1 MVKWSR
7 IGSTNHGYTDNM
19 SNQQQVRDAIRAEY
33 VKCAED
39 PAYFM
44 KKYCT
49 IQHPQRGS
57 IKFDLYPFQ
66 ERVLHIFRDNQYN
79 IVLKSRQLGISTL
92 SAGYSIWLMTFHKDK
107 NVLAIATT
115 QATAKN
121 VITKIRVMYDG
132 LPKWMKPKA
141 TENNKLSIRLA
152 NGSQAKAVSSN
163 SDAAR
168 SEAVSLLLI
177 DEAAFIDNVSETFTA
192 AQQTLATGGQCIAL
206 STPNGIGN
214 WFRQTWAKAEQND
227 NNFVPIRLSW
237 KVHPD
242 RDEDWRKE
250 QDKQLGP
257 RNAAQEC
264 DCDFLSSGETV
275 FEPTQLVEI
284 EKTWIEDPVE
294 KRGHDSGLWIW
305 KHADYTR
312 DYMLVADVARGDG
325 ADSSAFHVFDIATNE
340 QVAEYRGKL
349 PPRDYGNMLV
359 GIATEYNS
367 ALLVVENAN
376 MGWST
381 IEQIQERGY
390 ANLYHSSKGAENETV
405 ESYMNKYENNKL
417 TPGFTMSL
425 RTRPLV
431 VGKML
436 EYVREGSVTIKSS
449 RLLKEMRVFVWKNG
463 RAEAQQGFNDDLVM
477 SLGIGMF
484 VRDTAMKFRQQ
495 GQEMS
500 RETLNAMAN
509 LNRNTRSQAN
519 DFRPAHNNPFKQQ
532 DSNGNFQDI
541 SWLLK

>member
-1 MVKWSR
+1 M
-7 IGSTNHGYTDNM
+7 
-19 SNQQQVRDAIRAEY
+19 NQQQVKEAIKAEY
-33 VKCAED
+33 IKCAND

-44 KKYCT
+44 RKYCK

-57 IKFDLYPFQ
+57 ILFDLYPFQ
-66 ERVLHIFRDNQYN
+66 EKVLHIFRDKQYN

-177 DEAAFIDNVSETFTA
+177 DEAAFIDNVEETFTA

-214 WFRQTWAKAEQND
+214 WFHKTWVKAEQGE
-227 NNFVPIRLSW
+227 NNFVPIKLPW
-237 KVHPD
+237 TVHPD
-242 RDEDWRKE
+242 RTEDWRTE
-250 QDKQLGP
+250 QDKQLGQ
-257 RNAAQEC
+257 RSAAQEC

-275 FEPTQLVEI
+275 FEPLKLTEL
-284 EKTWIEDPVE
+284 EKTVIEPVE
-294 KRGHDSGLWIW
+294 KRGHDGGLWIW
-305 KHADYTR
+305 EYPDYSR
-312 DYMLVADVARGDG
+312 QYMLVADVARADG
-325 ADSSAFHVFDIATNE
+325 ADNSAFHIFDIESNM
-340 QVAEYRGKL
+340 QIAEFRGKI
-349 PPRDYGNMLV
+349 PPRDYGAMLV
-359 GIATEYNS
+359 GIASEFNN

-381 IEQIQERGY
+381 IEEIQHRGY
-390 ANLYHSSKGAENETV
+390 GNLYFSSKGLANETV
-405 ESYMNKYENNKL
+405 ESYMSKYENDKL

-425 RTRPLV
+425 KTRPLV
-431 VGKML
+431 VGKMM
-436 EYVREGSVTIKSS
+436 EYVREDSVVIRSS

-463 RAEAQQGFNDDLVM
+463 RAEAQTGYNDDLVM
-477 SLGIGMF
+477 SFGIGMF
-484 VRDTAMKFRQQ
+484 VRDTALKLKMQ
-495 GQEMS
+495 GDELT
-500 RETLNAMAN
+500 RTTLGVMTNM
-509 LNRNTRSQAN
+509 NRNSRSSQTN
-519 DFRPAHNNPFKQQ
+519 FRPFQDDPFKQK
-532 DSNGNFQDI
+532 DNHGGSHDI
-541 SWLLK
+541 SWLLG